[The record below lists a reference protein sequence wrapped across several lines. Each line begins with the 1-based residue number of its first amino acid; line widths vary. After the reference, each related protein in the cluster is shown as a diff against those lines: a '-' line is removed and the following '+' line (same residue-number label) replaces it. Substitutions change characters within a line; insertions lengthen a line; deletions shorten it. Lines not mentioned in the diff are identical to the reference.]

1 MYAVESCTCRE
12 RLDTG
17 EIKVINQPVAWNG
30 ERARP
35 QPTFTFQ
42 FHGRPGAPVLRA
54 LRSARHRMP
63 PRARRVS
70 WPWGAFVRFGC
81 RSASVRVC
89 LFARG
94 KASQVLAPT
103 VDFAHT
109 TGQKLTTLTAT
120 LTHRQCVNTRA
131 CSEFADTLCVAPYR
145 HASDHDESTTN

>member
-1 MYAVESCTCRE
+1 MYAVESCRE

-63 PRARRVS
+63 RAASELAVGGVRAFRVS
-70 WPWGAFVRFGC
+70 VGFCPCLLIRTRESQSSFGAYCRFRTHDRPNTHDTDSNTDTQTVCQHTRVFGVRGH
-81 RSASVRVC
+81 SVRRS
-89 LFARG
+89 LPPR
-94 KASQVLAPT
+94 
-103 VDFAHT
+103 
-109 TGQKLTTLTAT
+109 
-120 LTHRQCVNTRA
+120 
-131 CSEFADTLCVAPYR
+131 E
-145 HASDHDESTTN
+145 

>member
-1 MYAVESCTCRE
+1 MYAVESCRE

-63 PRARRVS
+63 RAAGRGGRSCVS
-70 WPWGAFVRFGC
+70 GVGRLLSV
-81 RSASVRVC
+81 SAYSH
-89 LFARG
+89 AG
-94 KASQVLAPT
+94 KPVKFWRL
-103 VDFAHT
+103 
-109 TGQKLTTLTAT
+109 L
-120 LTHRQCVNTRA
+120 
-131 CSEFADTLCVAPYR
+131 
-145 HASDHDESTTN
+145 